1 MTNQVTVYTELL
13 NQINL
18 PPEVTSFLI
27 NLFVVLTLLTMT
39 TTALEKL
46 GILKFFSKFF
56 IKPDTTE
63 HELKALDEITKFEK
77 FNSSSFTNQPYA
89 EAAYH
94 NKEIALLNNYYKSKV
109 KDRLALRY
117 MFTRADNKRAFRLYS
132 DTKTSIFLK
141 QFGEVYV
148 LRWWVSKWWVYP
160 VAAVWLIFYLYV
172 AISLLLSFLYS
183 PAFQN
188 SQLIGVFYY
197 FLIVALSLGVG
208 WLTSPLI
215 WPLQAKIFA
224 ELKKYN
230 PPQSI

>member
-1 MTNQVTVYTELL
+1 M
-13 NQINL
+13 
-18 PPEVTSFLI
+18 
-27 NLFVVLTLLTMT
+27 
-39 TTALEKL
+39 
-46 GILKFFSKFF
+46 KFFSKFF

-160 VAAVWLIFYLYV
+160 VAAVWLIFICMLQFHFYSVFIFASFSKLSIDWSV
-172 AISLLLSFLYS
+172 LLLLDSRTIF
-183 PAFQN
+183 
-188 SQLIGVFYY
+188 GC
-197 FLIVALSLGVG
+197 
-208 WLTSPLI
+208 WLAYKPFNLATTS
-215 WPLQAKIFA
+215 KNFC
-224 ELKKYN
+224 
-230 PPQSI
+230 